1 MGIGGIL
8 YIIVNL
14 YNDVITDFNFIENL
28 QKRETVLLD
37 RVGSVD
43 FGRMGTITSER
54 MTYIR
59 NT

>member
-1 MGIGGIL
+1 MKTSLLEEIDL
-8 YIIVNL
+8 VENKEQ
-14 YNDVITDFNFIENL
+14 DFNFIENL